1 MKKVLMLGGAPAQI
15 PAIKKAK
22 EMGLYVI
29 TCDYLPN
36 NPGHAYADEYYNV
49 STTDKEEVLK
59 LAQKLKID
67 GIVCYASDPSALTA
81 AYVAENMGLPTSPYE
96 SVKILSN
103 KDLFRKFLSENGFN
117 TPKANGYSSVE
128 EAIQELSKYK
138 FPVIIKPVDSSGSKG
153 VTKLE
158 KNEEKEAR
166 KQIEYAMSFSRAK
179 RVIIEEF
186 VEKYGYQIAGDG
198 FSVDGKLVFR
208 AFANDHFD
216 TRCKNPYVPVGAS
229 WPYDMPNEIHE
240 KIHKEIQRCLTLLNM
255 KTGAYN
261 FDIRIDKDMNVYLME
276 IGPRNGGNMI
286 PQVMEYTTGI
296 DLVEYTIKAAI
307 GEDCSDLKM
316 PKQEGFWAYYAL
328 HSLDNGIFKELH
340 IDEEF
345 EKDNLVELHLYVKTG
360 EKISEYIGSNTTVGI
375 MIVKFSSKEEML
387 EKIDNMDKWVKVVLQ

>member
-29 TCDYLPN
+29 TCDYLPD
-36 NPGHAYADEYYNV
+36 NPGHALADEYYNV
-49 STTDKEEVLK
+49 STTNKEEVLK
-59 LAQKLKID
+59 LAQKLQID

-81 AYVAENMGLPTSPYE
+81 AYVAENMGLPTSPCK
-96 SVKILSN
+96 SVEILSN
-103 KDLFRKFLSENGFN
+103 KDLFRKFLQENGFC
-117 TPKANGYSSVE
+117 TPKAGGYCSVE
-128 EAIQELSKYK
+128 EAIEGLKDYK

-158 KNEEKEAR
+158 ENNPEKAKE
-166 KQIEYAMSFSRAK
+166 QIEYALSFSRAK

-198 FSVDGKLVFR
+198 FSVDGKLVYR

-216 TRCKNPYVPVGAS
+216 ERCKNPYVPVGAS
-229 WPYDMPNEIHE
+229 WPYDMPDNIHDKIHE
-240 KIHKEIQRCLTLLNM
+240 EIQRALTLLNM

-286 PQVMEYTTGI
+286 PQVMAYTTGV

-307 GEDCSDLKM
+307 GEDCSDLTM
-316 PKQEGFWAYYAL
+316 PNQNGFWAYYAL
-328 HSLDNGIFKELH
+328 HSIKSGIFKELY
-340 IDEEF
+340 IDEKFKQE
-345 EKDNLVELHLYVKTG
+345 NLVELHLYKNIG
-360 EKISEYIGSNTTVGI
+360 EEISEYVGSNTTVGI
-375 MIVKFSSKEEML
+375 MIVKFNSKEEML
-387 EKIDNMDKWVKVVLQ
+387 EKIENMDNWVKIII

>member
-29 TCDYLPN
+29 TCDYLPG
-36 NPGHAYADEYYNV
+36 NPGHAFADEYYNV
-49 STTDKEEVLK
+49 STTDKVKVLE
-59 LAQKLKID
+59 LAKKLKID

-81 AYVAENMGLPTSPYE
+81 AYVAENMGLPTSPYK
-96 SVKILSN
+96 SVEILSN

-117 TPKANGYSSVE
+117 TPKAEGYSSAN
-128 EAIQELSKYK
+128 EAIKELDDYK
-138 FPVIIKPVDSSGSKG
+138 FPIIIKPVDSSGSKG

-158 KNEEKEAR
+158 RNDEIKAKE
-166 KQIEYAMSFSRAK
+166 QIEYALSFSRAK

-198 FSVDGKLVFR
+198 FSVDGKFVYR

-216 TRCKNPYVPVGAS
+216 SRCKNPYVPVAAS
-229 WPYDMPNEIHE
+229 WPYDMPSEIHD
-240 KIHKEIQRCLTLLNM
+240 KIHSEIQRCLTLLNM

-328 HSLDNGIFKELH
+328 HSIKSGIFKELY
-340 IDEEF
+340 IDENFRKE
-345 EKDNLVELHLYVKTG
+345 NLVELHLYKNIG
-360 EKISEYIGSNTTVGI
+360 EEISEYVGSNTTVGI
-375 MIVKFSSKEEML
+375 MILKFNSKEEML
-387 EKIDNMDKWVKVVLQ
+387 EKIENMDDWVKIIV